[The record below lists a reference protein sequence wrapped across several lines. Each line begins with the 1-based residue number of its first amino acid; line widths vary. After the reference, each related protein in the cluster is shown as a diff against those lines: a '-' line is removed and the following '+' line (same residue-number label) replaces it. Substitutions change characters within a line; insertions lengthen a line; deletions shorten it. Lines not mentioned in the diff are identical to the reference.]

1 MEEKTEKEILINED
15 LVDHTSFITCGGSNL
30 TTANYT
36 NNLSITDGYITSGQL
51 RLSNSYG
58 ITTSTNTNTL
68 NINLNG
74 YDIRDLFIKNILDK
88 FIELKSLTKKSLYE
102 FFDIK
107 KIVYLKKGITKIICT
122 KEIDLEYV
130 DDLKNESKL
139 LNEFVD
145 IESDNYKEKAIR
157 YSKNKLSSTF
167 LGITGTNLIWTGTD
181 QNTITINNPNFV
193 WGTQN
198 NITYNNLNYITY
210 TS

>member
-1 MEEKTEKEILINED
+1 MEEKTEKEIQINED
-15 LVDHTSFITCGGSNL
+15 LVDHTSFITGGGSNS

-36 NNLSITDGYITSGQL
+36 NNLCITDSNITSTQIL
-51 RLSNSYG
+51 NRNVYG
-58 ITTSTNTNTL
+58 ISTITSTNTL

-74 YDIRDLFIKNILDK
+74 LDLREYFIKNILDRV
-88 FIELKSLTKKSLYE
+88 IEIRSLTKKSIYE

-181 QNTITINNPNFV
+181 QNTITINNPNLV
-193 WGTQN
+193 WGTPN